1 LARKPVN
8 ISKLFTVLYGVRTLV
23 IKLVMNESVM
33 THHKL
38 IPLCEMQINKRK
50 WILLEERN

>member
-8 ISKLFTVLYGVRTLV
+8 ISKLFAVLYGVRTLV

-38 IPLCEMQINKRK
+38 IPLCEMQINKQK